1 MSDSRRPDQQRALE
15 AESSAADREG
25 KIEQLLLVGLEHYF
39 AAEYDHAINVWTR
52 ALFLDRGH
60 ARARAYIE
68 RARSAQAERQRESE
82 ELLQRGVA
90 AFHQGEAEEARRLL
104 RDAMDQGAQPEE
116 ALAILERINRL
127 AQVAPQPAPPPVR
140 RGHVLQRLAR
150 RAPQPS
156 RAAWLTI
163 AALVLVMAVAG
174 AFAAGAFRAAVGPL
188 MNRPGSAGALPT
200 RLSIDEGPPLPRRG
214 ETALARAQAL
224 FQGGRFRDALGALDG
239 VRPTDLQHA
248 DADRLRTDIQKQL
261 IGLMATPAPASEP
274 TRPALEP

>member
-1 MSDSRRPDQQRALE
+1 MSDSRRPDEQRAL
-15 AESSAADREG
+15 APESSDADREG

-39 AAEYDHAINVWTR
+39 AAEYDQAINLWTR

-90 AFHQGEAEEARRLL
+90 AFHQGQAEEARRLL
-104 RDAMDQGAQPEE
+104 RDAMDQGAPPEE

-127 AQVAPQPAPPPVR
+127 AQVAPPLSPPSAR
-140 RGHVLQRLAR
+140 RGDVLQRLAHY
-150 RAPQPS
+150 APPPS

-163 AALVLVMAVAG
+163 AMLVLVMVVAA
-174 AFAAGAFRAAVGPL
+174 AFASGAFRAGVGPM
-188 MNRPGSAGALPT
+188 MNRPGPAGALPT
-200 RLSIDEGPPLPRRG
+200 RLSIEEGPPLPRRG

-224 FQGGRFRDALGALDG
+224 VQSGHFRDALAALDSI
-239 VRPTDLQHA
+239 RPTDPQHG

-261 IGLMATPAPASEP
+261 IGLLATPAATGPILKP
-274 TRPALEP
+274 